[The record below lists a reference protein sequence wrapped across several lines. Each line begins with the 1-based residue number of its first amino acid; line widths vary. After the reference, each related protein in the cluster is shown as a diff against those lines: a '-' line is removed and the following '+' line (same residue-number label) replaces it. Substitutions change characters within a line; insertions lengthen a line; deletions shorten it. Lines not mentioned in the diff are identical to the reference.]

1 MGFPPSLDTY
11 GLQDIKK
18 KPRQPAR
25 LLFLLLIFLSKIVKK
40 KIAKKPFLCYDVS
53 VEFNHRKEGLFNP
66 PQEVI
71 CYDDCIKNRN
81 F

>member
-1 MGFPPSLDTY
+1 MNKEKTAPTRAVTVFV
-11 GLQDIKK
+11 
-18 KPRQPAR
+18 AN
-25 LLFLLLIFLSKIVKK
+25 FFVKNREK

>member
-1 MGFPPSLDTY
+1 MRFLPSLDTI
-11 GLQDIKK
+11 GVQDIKK

-25 LLFLLLIFLSKIVKK
+25 LLCFYDFFMIFFVKK
-40 KIAKKPFLCYDVS
+40 KVAKKPVFCYDEI
-53 VEFNHRKEGLFNP
+53 VEKSSHKEGLFNP

>member
-1 MGFPPSLDTY
+1 M
-11 GLQDIKK
+11 
-18 KPRQPAR
+18 
-25 LLFLLLIFLSKIVKK
+25 FLLCFYDFFCQKK
-40 KIAKKPFLCYDVS
+40 VAKKPFLCYDEI
-53 VEFNHRKEGLFNP
+53 VEKSSHKEGLFNP